1 MLRPE
6 ERHGEPA
13 PGLPGPDPD
22 GPDGE
27 LRAGLEAGMVRRLD
41 LKGLRGRLY
50 LDALSL
56 EDCEQNLGRLA
67 HAVPA
72 WADLLAAVDPRK
84 LSGRVG
90 FRCASP
96 DYLPLVGAVPDRDA
110 FLHDYGELRKNAR
123 TILETRGQYM
133 PGLFLNTGHGS
144 RGLTSTPLAAQLLA
158 STIAGEALPM
168 DRTLCRALSPARF
181 LVRDLVRGRI

>member
-1 MLRPE
+1 MCIRD
-6 ERHGEPA
+6 R
-13 PGLPGPDPD
+13 
-22 GPDGE
+22 
-27 LRAGLEAGMVRRLD
+27 
-41 LKGLRGRLY
+41 
-50 LDALSL
+50 
-56 EDCEQNLGRLA
+56 NLGRLA